1 MKSKTTETDRATEW
15 SIVINK
21 PTDTSVGLSLKKLF
35 NTLKSVYQFVAIIE
49 HDQDVNDDGTPKTKH
64 YHTVITTKRMRK
76 GTLLNDLTELLDI
89 PSNCISIDRVKSMRG
104 ALRYLIHMDDDDKT
118 QYAPFMV
125 LTNNES
131 YYNSALIERI
141 ELITPENLIE
151 IVDKYVT
158 TRQILLHIGL
168 ENYKK
173 WAMIIRD
180 LQKARD

>member
-1 MKSKTTETDRATEW
+1 MKSKTSETDRATEW
-15 SIVINK
+15 SIVINN
-21 PTDTSVGLSLKKLF
+21 PINTPMGLSIKKLF
-35 NTLKSVYQFVAIIE
+35 NTLKSIYQFVAIIE
-49 HDQDVNDDGTPKTKH
+49 HDQDLNDDGTPKTNH
-64 YHTVITTKRMRK
+64 FHTVITTKRMRK
-76 GTLLNDLTELLDI
+76 GTLLNDLTELLEI
-89 PSNCISIDRVKSMRG
+89 PPNCISINRVKSMRS

-125 LTNNES
+125 LTNNEN

-158 TRQILLHIGL
+158 TRQILLKIGL

-173 WAMIIRD
+173 WALVIRD